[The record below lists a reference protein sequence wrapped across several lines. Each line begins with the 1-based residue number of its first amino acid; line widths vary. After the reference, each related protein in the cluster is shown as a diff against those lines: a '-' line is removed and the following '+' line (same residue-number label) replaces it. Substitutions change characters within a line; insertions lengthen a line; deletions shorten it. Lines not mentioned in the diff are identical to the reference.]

1 MNEKLQFCGIC
12 NGKSVYLVCVECLID
27 FCKICVGIYLVD
39 YLDNYKIV
47 KYEDKKNI
55 FVLLKCYRYY

>member
-1 MNEKLQFCGIC
+1 MNKELKFCGIC

-47 KYEDKKNI
+47 KY
-55 FVLLKCYRYY
+55 